1 MKRTQQVDDS
11 FIKTMRLKDQSLSF
25 SISSKERGR
34 MANIEDRLGASGID
48 TASRSGMSSKLDWE
62 TVITHGPKGSPRMGM
77 MMSRRRESNVK
88 GWAHRSKD
96 AGRSKRKPQEKL
108 TLGRMVRTE
117 DEVLVVVESQAAR
130 LSDMDVRNKE

>member
-11 FIKTMRLKDQSLSF
+11 FIKAMRLEDRSLSS
-25 SISSKERGR
+25 SISSKERGE

-96 AGRSKRKPQEKL
+96 AGRTKRKPQEKL

-117 DEVLVVVESQAAR
+117 DEVLVVVEFQAAR

>member
-11 FIKTMRLKDQSLSF
+11 FIKAMRLEDRSLSS
-25 SISSKERGR
+25 SISSKERGE

-77 MMSRRRESNVK
+77 MMSGRRESNVK
-88 GWAHRSKD
+88 GWTHRAKD
-96 AGRSKRKPQEKL
+96 GGRSKGKPWASISKRNL
-108 TLGRMVRTE
+108 TMVNFIHAYG
-117 DEVLVVVESQAAR
+117 DDHQA
-130 LSDMDVRNKE
+130 LDDSC